1 MLGAATSS
9 DAALPCAIAV
19 SDPPDVA
26 IIPEGTYAGFVASG
40 TQSDDLSREVYC
52 ILGMPID
59 AIEMPA
65 VVRSIEVAAAKAA
78 PFVISTPNL
87 NFLVQSLADREFRE
101 SLLLSDLCPT
111 DGAPI
116 VWIAQLL
123 GIPIN
128 KRVAGSDI
136 FEALKLRPCTEPPLK
151 IFLFGSTEAV
161 AEAAA
166 GNLDRKL
173 TGVTCVGWACP
184 GFGNFD
190 ELSRTHF
197 IDKINASGA
206 DFLVASLGARNGQL
220 WLQQNHGRLR
230 IAIRAHLGATINFQ
244 AGSFKRAPPAVRK
257 LCLEWLWRIKEEPHL
272 WRRYWNDGR
281 VLLRVL
287 LTTVLPL
294 AVEAKW
300 QRLKHARNPG
310 ELRIRQIETLEFVTL
325 KLQGSAIAQHV
336 EQAVSIFREAVKV
349 KKPIVIDLSETRA
362 IDPRFLGLLL
372 MLRKQLK
379 GHGACL
385 TFGGVSSRLA
395 KIFRLNGVNSLLSS
409 DRGA

>member
-1 MLGAATSS
+1 MASAMTSS
-9 DAALPCAIAV
+9 DAVWPREKVV
-19 SDPPDVA
+19 SGPLDVA
-26 IIPEGTYAGFVASG
+26 IPERTCAGSVASG
-40 TQSDDLSREVYC
+40 TQSDDLSRDVYC

-65 VVRSIEVAAAKAA
+65 VVRSIEVAAANAA

-87 NFLVQSLADREFRE
+87 NFLVQSLVDTKFRE

-111 DGAPI
+111 DGIPI

-123 GIPIN
+123 GIPI
-128 KRVAGSDI
+128 KRRVAGSDI
-136 FEALKLRPCTEPPLK
+136 FEALKLRPRSDPPIK
-151 IFLFGSTEAV
+151 IFLFGSTEDV

-166 GNLDRKL
+166 GSLNKKL
-173 TGVTCVGWACP
+173 TGLTCVGWACP

-190 ELSRTHF
+190 ELSRAHF

-206 DFLVASLGARNGQL
+206 DFLVASLGAKNGQL

-230 IAIRAHLGATINFQ
+230 IPIRAHLGATINFQ
-244 AGSFKRAPPAVRK
+244 AGTVKRAPPAMQK
-257 LCLEWLWRIKEEPHL
+257 FCLEWLWRIKEEPNL
-272 WRRYWNDGR
+272 WRRYWNDGA

-310 ELRIRQIETLEFVTL
+310 DLGIKQINTGEFVTL
-325 KLQGSAIAQHV
+325 RLYGSATAQHV
-336 EQAVSIFREAVKV
+336 DQAVSIFREAVKV
-349 KKPIVIDLSETRA
+349 KKAIVIDLSETRA
-362 IDPRFLGLLL
+362 IDARFFGLLL

-379 GHGACL
+379 GQGARL
-385 TFGGVSSRLA
+385 TFSGASSRLTRM
-395 KIFRLNGVNSLLSS
+395 FRRSGVNFLLSL